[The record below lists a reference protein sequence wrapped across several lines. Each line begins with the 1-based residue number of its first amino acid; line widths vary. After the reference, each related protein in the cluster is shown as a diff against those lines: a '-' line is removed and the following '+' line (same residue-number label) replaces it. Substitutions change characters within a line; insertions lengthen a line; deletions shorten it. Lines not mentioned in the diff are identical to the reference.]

1 MDLHPPELRSVPALL
16 ALHARTQGSNILLLD
31 ECGALTYAQAHA
43 ESARVGSMLAQ
54 LGVRR
59 GARVA
64 VMLPNR
70 REFLLSWFGVA
81 ALGAVE
87 VPVSPGNSAE
97 RLIHILNH
105 SQCAVLLIQAAHL
118 RQLIDIAAELQHLKH
133 VVVVDELPPSSPA
146 GLPFELHKWGDGRA
160 GVGASSP
167 AATGPDVAMWDQAA
181 VMYTSGSTG
190 PAKGAMLSHGHHY
203 MNGYQAV
210 VSAGI
215 TREDII
221 YLATPLHHNMAQ
233 GYGVLPALVAG
244 AAIRVAPRFGR
255 EHFWSD
261 VNESGATIFPFVGA
275 MLVLLAK
282 NPELPTDA
290 DNTIRVGFG
299 VPIPAGIKRPFETR
313 FGLRLLAC
321 YGSTEAT
328 IVAWNTDESD
338 DSNSVGRIFP
348 GYQVRIVDGNDLPVA
363 VGERGEICVRAD
375 EPHAMFSGY
384 LNDPVRTAETTR
396 NLWFHTGDRGWL
408 DGCGRLWFSE
418 RMGDVIRCKGE
429 NISAYEVEQIF
440 TNHPAVSL
448 VSAYGVPS
456 ELGDEEIVVATVP
469 RIGHELSAGD
479 LSRWSDAHV
488 PGYMQ
493 PRYIYLVDELPL
505 TATGKV
511 EKYLLRRQGVPP
523 TAFDA
528 RRAGRPNS

>member
-1 MDLHPPELRSVPALL
+1 
-16 ALHARTQGSNILLLD
+16 
-31 ECGALTYAQAHA
+31 
-43 ESARVGSMLAQ
+43 
-54 LGVRR
+54 
-59 GARVA
+59 
-64 VMLPNR
+64 
-70 REFLLSWFGVA
+70 
-81 ALGAVE
+81 
-87 VPVSPGNSAE
+87 
-97 RLIHILNH
+97 
-105 SQCAVLLIQAAHL
+105 
-118 RQLIDIAAELQHLKH
+118 
-133 VVVVDELPPSSPA
+133 
-146 GLPFELHKWGDGRA
+146 
-160 GVGASSP
+160 
-167 AATGPDVAMWDQAA
+167 MWDQAA

-244 AAIRVAPRFGR
+244 AAVRVAPRFGR

-261 VNESGATIFPFVGA
+261 VNESEATIFPFVGA

-299 VPIPAGIKRPFETR
+299 VPIPAGIKRPFEKR

-408 DGCGRLWFSE
+408 DECGRLWFSE

-511 EKYLLRRQGVPP
+511 EKYLLRRQGVPS